1 VSSSPIVDVEVRKN
15 GRRTAKRART
25 ETRPVALRVLPPR
38 RRRRRRRWRSTIAA
52 ILATGAYAGA
62 VVAAYQ
68 LVVPVLRDGSE
79 PKPAL
84 AEPAAEEAT
93 PQPAPSAGG
102 RDLLAVRALAARAQ
116 RSVFLVE
123 GAGGVQGSGFVA
135 WQSGGK
141 SYLITSRTLVAG
153 VLRDGGSIVFVR
165 RGRSFWEA
173 DIAREDARSG
183 LALLRVHDGIGRP
196 LWRGVRGAT
205 DSLATGERAVVVP
218 AGPDTP
224 LEQAAVGAW
233 RNRAFLVEATPNPL
247 NVGAA
252 VVGRRGRIAGV
263 VVAVTPGG
271 GNRVVPVG
279 RACGSIRSC
288 G

>member
-1 VSSSPIVDVEVRKN
+1 VTSSPIADVEVRKN
-15 GRRTAKRART
+15 GRRTAKRSRT
-25 ETRPVALRVLPPR
+25 EPRPVALRALPPR
-38 RRRRRRRWRSTIAA
+38 RRKRRRRWRSTVAA
-52 ILATGAYAGA
+52 ILATGAYTGA
-62 VVAAYQ
+62 VVAAYY
-68 LVVPVLRDGSE
+68 LVVPALRDDPA

-84 AEPAAEEAT
+84 AEPAAEAA
-93 PQPAPSAGG
+93 PPVAPSAAG

-135 WQSGGK
+135 WQAGGK
-141 SYLITSRTLVAG
+141 SYVITSRTLVAG
-153 VLRDGGSIVFVR
+153 VLRDGGSTVFVR

-196 LWRGVRGAT
+196 LWRGGT

-224 LEQAAVGAW
+224 LEQATVGAW
-233 RNRAFLVEATPNPL
+233 RNRAFLVDATANPL

-263 VVAVTPGG
+263 VAAVTPGG
-271 GNRVVPVG
+271 GNRVVPIG
-279 RACGSIRSC
+279 RACGAIRAC
-288 G
+288 R